1 MTKMHHCGWCRRPVE
16 LRVGRGRPKRF
27 CSQRCRQWNWVAQN
41 RANELELGEG
51 ELVMARRELDML
63 HDALYVLACAVDDT
77 ERDLVETKDDPRE
90 LRRIVQWLLDSAR
103 PLRDYEVSA
112 PS

>member
-1 MTKMHHCGWCRRPVE
+1 
-16 LRVGRGRPKRF
+16 
-27 CSQRCRQWNWVAQN
+27 
-41 RANELELGEG
+41 
-51 ELVMARRELDML
+51 MARRELDML